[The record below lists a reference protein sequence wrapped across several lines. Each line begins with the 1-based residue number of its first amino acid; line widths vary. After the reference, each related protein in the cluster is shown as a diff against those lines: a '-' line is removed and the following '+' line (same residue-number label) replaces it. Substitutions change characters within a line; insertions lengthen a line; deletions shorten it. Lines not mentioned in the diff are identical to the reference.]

1 MSKEKLTK
9 LEKIKLQKQKK
20 EAKIAKIDQV
30 KLEKVENKKQRK
42 ATKLEKKQAKLK
54 VIKATVVKNADNNE
68 KETDK
73 KTFAQRK
80 ITKKDGAKTKK
91 SFKLLVKEFPIKMS
105 KEVQR
110 IHWVGK
116 GSLGRSF
123 LITILFVLAFAIFFF
138 GVQSLL
144 LYLFSKASIITGA

>member
-20 EAKIAKIDQV
+20 ATKIAKIEQV
-30 KLEKVENKKQRK
+30 KLDKIENQKQRK
-42 ATKLEKKQAKLK
+42 AEKLEKKQAKLK

-68 KETDK
+68 KEPVK

-80 ITKKDGAKTKK
+80 IGKKGESKPKK
-91 SFKLLVKEFPIKMS
+91 SFRLLVREFPIKMS
-105 KEVQR
+105 KEIQR

-116 GSLGRSF
+116 GSLARSF
-123 LITILFVLAFAIFFF
+123 LITALFVLAFALFFW
-138 GVQSLL
+138 GVQTLL
-144 LYLFSKASIITGA
+144 FYLMNKASIIKGA